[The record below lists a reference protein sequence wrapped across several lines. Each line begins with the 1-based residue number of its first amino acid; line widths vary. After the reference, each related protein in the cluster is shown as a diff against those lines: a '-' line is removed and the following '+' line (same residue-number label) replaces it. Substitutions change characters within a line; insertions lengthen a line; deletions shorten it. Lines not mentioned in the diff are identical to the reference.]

1 MDTLLELAASAIV
14 TGNQFTIFEIS
25 GLLGVALYVGNYG
38 TLQLGLMDGNSMR
51 YTIQSGSAAS
61 LVLISL
67 LQDWNMASALIQ
79 IMWIGISIVG
89 ICRAL
94 IKRRQR
100 AERSATSVDAFSE
113 YQQYPRR
120 PQWPQ
125 V

>member
-1 MDTLLELAASAIV
+1 MDTLLELASSAIV
-14 TGNQFTIFEIS
+14 TGSQFTVFEIS

-38 TLQLGLMDGNSMR
+38 ALQLGLLDGNSMR
-51 YTIQSGSAAS
+51 YTILNGSAAS

-100 AERSATSVDAFSE
+100 SECSISADAFSE
-113 YQQYPRR
+113 YQHCPRR

-125 V
+125 I